1 MKNKPIYCLGF
12 LIVLS
17 VPAFSN
23 LLLDSIPLPP
33 QSRLLRFTESNG
45 ADSAWA
51 VLHLFLRE
59 QDTGEPVLGA
69 TSLMLRQNPDVVY
82 GKVTQWDGRCVFK
95 ASPGVYNL
103 RIQLTGM
110 AAFEYQKISLLAG
123 RQYQM
128 EIEMARMKPPVPS
141 AKQQAGRNRR

>member
-1 MKNKPIYCLGF
+1 MKSKPIYCLGI
-12 LIVLS
+12 LIAFAFPVFSRS
-17 VPAFSN
+17 V
-23 LLLDSIPLPP
+23 LDSIPVPL
-33 QSRLLRFTESNG
+33 QSRLVRLTESAG

-69 TSLMLRQNPDVVY
+69 TSLILRQNPDVVY
-82 GKVTQWDGRCVFK
+82 GKVSQWDGRCMFK
-95 ASPGVYNL
+95 ASQGVYNL

-110 AAFEYQKISLLAG
+110 AAFEYPNINLLAG
-123 RQYQM
+123 RQYHM
-128 EIEMARMKPPVPS
+128 EIDMARLKPPVPS